1 MFEAN
6 RFQMKGERAS
16 SLNENTNLVYVLPR
30 WIADDSQI

>member
-16 SLNENTNLVYVLPR
+16 SLNENANLVYVLPR
-30 WIADDSQI
+30 

>member
-16 SLNENTNLVYVLPR
+16 SLNENANLVYALPR
-30 WIADDSQI
+30 

>member
-6 RFQMKGERAS
+6 RFQMKGETAS

-30 WIADDSQI
+30 

>member
-16 SLNENTNLVYVLPR
+16 SLNENANLVYVLLR
-30 WIADDSQI
+30 

>member
-16 SLNENTNLVYVLPR
+16 SLNEKANLVYVLPR
-30 WIADDSQI
+30 

>member
-6 RFQMKGERAS
+6 RFQMKGGRAS

-30 WIADDSQI
+30 

>member
-6 RFQMKGERAS
+6 RFQIKGERAS

-30 WIADDSQI
+30 